1 MRRVLA
7 GPAAAAFGFL
17 LLAGGAAQAF
27 VPARYAA
34 PPQIMTAPAR
44 NGAVI
49 VSLTSFEQGADIR
62 YTTDGSAP
70 DQASQRYEAP
80 FLIAGNLTVR
90 ARTMS
95 RESDMLDSDITS
107 QAFTPN
113 IPADTL
119 VWADEFDT
127 PGAPDPVVWGYD
139 TGNRGFGNHELE
151 TYCAA
156 GSAEAPCDPARPS
169 ASVGDDGLLH
179 IVARKLDDHT
189 FTSARLKSQGL
200 FSFQYGRIEVR
211 ARVPEAQ
218 GMWPAFWTLGNNITT
233 VDWPASGEQ
242 DILERVNAAKS
253 PDWNEG
259 SVHGEGFTGGT
270 GLGKVFEFPAGQTA
284 AEWHTYGMIWKPG
297 SVAYYVDDPA
307 HPYVTFT
314 TDDLKPFPDARWPF
328 DDGQSNFLLLNLAIG
343 GDWPHDPDATTPFP
357 AEMQVDYVRLYTN

>member
-1 MRRVLA
+1 MSLRTI
-7 GPAAAAFGFL
+7 AALSALGL
-17 LLAGGAAQAF
+17 ILGGASAGALEPAPQAHDPVIGTKPAQ
-27 VPARYAA
+27 
-34 PPQIMTAPAR
+34 

-49 VSLTSFEQGADIR
+49 VSLSDDTPGATIY

-70 DQASQRYEAP
+70 TIASQRYEAP
-80 FLIAGNLTVR
+80 FLVASNLTVR
-90 ARTMS
+90 ATAIAEGLNFS
-95 RESDMLDSDITS
+95 SVPS
-107 QAFTPN
+107 QVFAPD

-127 PGAPDPVVWGYD
+127 PGAPDPTVWGYD

-156 GSAEAPCDPARPS
+156 GSAEAPCDPAQPS
-169 ASVGDDGLLH
+169 ASVAADGLLH
-179 IVARKLDDHT
+179 IVGRRIDDHT

-218 GMWPAFWTLGNNITT
+218 GYWPAFWTLGNNITT

-242 DILERVNAAKS
+242 DILERVNAAKA

-259 SVHGEGFTGGT
+259 SVHGVGFTGGT
-270 GLGKVFEFPAGQTA
+270 GLGKVYEFPAGQTA
-284 AEWHTYGMIWKPG
+284 ADWHTYGMIWKPG

-307 HPYVTFT
+307 HPYVTYT
-314 TDDLKPFPDARWPF
+314 TDDLKPFPDAKWPF
-328 DDGQSNFLLLNLAIG
+328 DAGQSNFLLINMAIG
-343 GDWPHDPDATTPFP
+343 GDWPGSPDATTPFP
-357 AEMQVDYVRLYTN
+357 AEMQVDYVRIYSN